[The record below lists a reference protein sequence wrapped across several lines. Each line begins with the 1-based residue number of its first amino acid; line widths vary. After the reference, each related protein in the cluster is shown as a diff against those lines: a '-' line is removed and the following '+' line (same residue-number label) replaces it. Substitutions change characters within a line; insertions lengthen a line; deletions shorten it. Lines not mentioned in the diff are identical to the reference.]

1 MVVLVYKFVDKNA
14 LINWL
19 PNANANSLTIQNEY
33 VSACSS
39 DTLLRGDLSS
49 HKIYMGEDQNNLTY
63 HGQIN
68 DNVFTIWVLY
78 LTDYHD
84 LEYL

>member
-33 VSACSS
+33 VSACSY
-39 DTLLRGDLSS
+39 DTLLGGDLSS
-49 HKIYMGEDQNNLTY
+49 HKICMGEDQSNLTY
-63 HGQIN
+63 HGQTG
-68 DNVFTIWVLY
+68 DSVFTVWVLY
-78 LTDYHD
+78 PTD
-84 LEYL
+84 